1 MKAINIRKML
11 DPKKRFH
18 PFDVRTGSGGSY
30 RVSSP
35 EMIWIS
41 PDGEILI
48 LYQPNE
54 GVTMIDVDEVNV
66 CHREIKARKA
76 PKEKDE

>member
-1 MKAINIRKML
+1 MKAINIRKLL

-48 LYQPNE
+48 LYRPNE
-54 GVTMIDVDEVNV
+54 GVTMIDVDEVTE
-66 CHREIKARKA
+66 CHLEIKARKTE
-76 PKEKDE
+76 KENGE